1 VRVSNVTV
9 RRRIFIALLIGV
21 FLYSLLIARLG
32 YVQVIQGPELL
43 DRAENLWSRDIPFEA
58 KRGMIYDRN
67 GDVLA
72 YNISVPSVWAIP
84 IQIKDK
90 PAVARQLSSLLK
102 ADEKNI
108 FRAISQREMIV
119 RVPGGR
125 KISEELARK
134 IREMDIPGI
143 QIAEDSKRYYP
154 MGAFASHILG
164 FTGIDNQGLSGIEKV
179 YDDMLQGKRGHISFY
194 SDAKGNE
201 IPGEVEKFVPPK
213 DGLNLYLTIDSNV
226 QAIIERELD
235 QAFAMYDP
243 DDAMVVAMDP
253 KTGEILGMAS
263 RPNYDPESFRD
274 YPSEIYNRNL
284 PIWKTY
290 EPGSTFKII
299 TLAAAL
305 EERKVDLNNEHF
317 NDPGFVNVAGA
328 RLRCWKAGGHGNQTF
343 LQVVENSCNPGFV
356 ALGQRLG
363 KESLFAYINK
373 FGFGKKTGIDLIG
386 EENGVMFKMSRVG
399 PVELATTAFGQG
411 VSVTPIQQIA
421 AVSAAVNGGKLMKPH
436 LAKEWHHPITGDII
450 STVEPKV
457 VDTVISPETS
467 KKVRF
472 ALESVVANGTG
483 RNAYIDGYRVG
494 GKTGTA
500 QKVENGVYSKSKHIV
515 SFIGVAPMDDPQI
528 VVYAA
533 VDNPKGVRQF
543 GGTIAAP
550 IVRNVLDSSLRYLNI
565 DKRKDQ
571 MPKEYMY
578 PDKKLL
584 EVPNLLGMEKDKLH
598 LQYYSIP
605 LEVEG
610 NGDIVTYQSP
620 KPGSHIEEGSVVR
633 IYLGDKMKKDD

>member
-1 VRVSNVTV
+1 MRVSNVTV